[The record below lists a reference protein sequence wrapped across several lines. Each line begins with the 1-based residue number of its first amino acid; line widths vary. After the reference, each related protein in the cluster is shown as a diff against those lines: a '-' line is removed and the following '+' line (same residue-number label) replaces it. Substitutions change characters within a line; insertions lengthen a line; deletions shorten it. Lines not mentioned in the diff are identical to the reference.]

1 MFLCDNRLSNSSLRK
16 SPPVP
21 VRVCSRSPVK
31 IWTKAREECSKNGKS
46 GLSALLGLI
55 IDSEKA
61 EDKKRGK
68 ERMSGRGVTK
78 NRPLGNQEA
87 AEKGIGLE
95 ERGAVDREN
104 INIGSFGY
112 ALCQASCVLRANVL
126 MCITE

>member
-1 MFLCDNRLSNSSLRK
+1 MFLCDNRLSNSSLGK

-31 IWTKAREECSKNGKS
+31 IWRQKRERSAARMVNPDC
-46 GLSALLGLI
+46 LI

-95 ERGAVDREN
+95 E
-104 INIGSFGY
+104 
-112 ALCQASCVLRANVL
+112 
-126 MCITE
+126 